1 MKKLVLYKVFPLG
14 EELRKLIRI
23 MKITGFLILIAS
35 LQISASV
42 YSQQTT
48 FTVEFKD
55 ASIYDMM
62 QEVKNSSE
70 FDFLYSDDEIEG
82 VKINNAE
89 FYGSRVEEIL
99 NECLK
104 GTKITYKIEDKV
116 ILLMP
121 APPKPNL
128 EESVQEKE
136 VHGTV
141 TDENGIPLPGVSVVI
156 KGTTIGAATDIDGNY
171 TISFDN
177 ENAVLVYSFVG
188 MLPQELVYNGQ
199 ALLNITLQADSEQM
213 DEVVVTGYQTIS
225 KERSTGSF
233 SKVTGKSLETRRLNS
248 LADVLEGQ
256 IAGYSDGII
265 RGVSTMNAMASP
277 LYVIDGFPV
286 ENTSI
291 DNYGNVTENTPELN
305 MEDIESIT
313 ILKDAAAASIYGA
326 RAANGVVVI
335 VTKKAQKGKVQID
348 FSSTVT
354 WKPYD
359 YYTGNLTNSADVIE
373 LEKEWAAS
381 NPELNNGLARA
392 QAEADNRRNNY
403 KWPSAGVD
411 VLLDMYSG
419 AISESDANAKLS
431 ELASRGFQYYD
442 DVAKYAKRDLFYQQ
456 YNLSIGKATEL
467 NNFKFSVTYKKNKEE
482 DIYSK
487 SNQIGMNIMNS
498 LQLTSWLKADLGVY
512 INYKNAT
519 EQTYDLLSPY
529 SAGFTGS
536 PYDRLVDDNGTTVS
550 VASQVRKT
558 VRDNVSNYGLYSL
571 DLTPLDELNRKL
583 GKTKEFSNRTYAKL
597 NVKIT
602 PWLNYD
608 AMFQYEYGVNRYQ
621 RLNELDSYSTRT
633 TINKF
638 ASNSNGS
645 AVYNLPKGDI
655 YYDRNHF
662 SNSYNFRQQLNLNKT
677 FQEKHQITWIL
688 GSETRHSKLEYS
700 DQTRYGY
707 DSDMLTSQYLNQP
720 LLTGGFSGL
729 MNSWAYLGANDLA
742 SQRELVNRFVSFYS
756 NAAYSYNNKY
766 TLSGSIR
773 WDRSNLWGTNSKYQ
787 NKPLWSVGANWNVNK
802 EDFFDL
808 DWVNMLKLRTSYGIG
823 GNIAKD
829 AAPYL
834 TASYYTSS
842 LVGGVYGNISSPPN
856 PDLRWEKTTTINAGA
871 DFSLFNNRLSGS
883 VDVYKK
889 KSVDLLA
896 NQQGTPTEGF
906 GYNTLAFNNGSME
919 NKGVEL
925 AVQADLVHGKNFTW
939 NAGFLLGYNKN
950 KVTKI
955 NVEAP
960 FYVLQFDYPQEF
972 PRVNNA
978 FNGIYSYKWAGLND
992 QGEPQ
997 IYDVDGNKTSTDY
1010 TNMDNIHFSGTT
1022 VPKYSGSIMNRF
1034 SYKNFDL
1041 SVLLLYAGGHKVRN
1055 TNIPKINMADPY
1067 GSAMI
1072 SVTNKDIR
1080 NRWKQAGDENKT
1092 DVPRLLFYGNSP
1104 DYNYYRESV
1113 YNYSDIHVLDA
1124 SYVKINNISL
1134 AYHLPSE
1141 WCSKLKL
1148 GSARVQFNVENLKT
1162 FAFEKKAEYM
1172 LGAKERP
1179 TFVGGVYLSF

>member
-1 MKKLVLYKVFPLG
+1 MKKNHLLVHFPKRKWLKILLEMKLVLFLTLALSLSATAGVFSQNQRVSFEFEDATILEVLNEIKSQTG
-14 EELRKLIRI
+14 LSFIYSEE
-23 MKITGFLILIAS
+23 KIQELDRV
-35 LQISASV
+35 SV
-42 YSQQTT
+42 DAAGK
-48 FTVEFKD
+48 TVE
-55 ASIYDMM
+55 
-62 QEVKNSSE
+62 EV
-70 FDFLYSDDEIEG
+70 
-82 VKINNAE
+82 
-89 FYGSRVEEIL
+89 L
-99 NECLK
+99 NEIFGKSSLECRFEENVIMVVDK
-104 GTKITYKIEDKV
+104 KTEPDIEV
-116 ILLMP
+116 
-121 APPKPNL
+121 
-128 EESVQEKE
+128 EQQEKE
-136 VHGTV
+136 IKGKV
-141 TDENGIPLPGVSVVI
+141 TDKDGMPLPGVSVVI
-156 KGTTIGAATDIDGNY
+156 KGTNTGVATDIDGNY
-171 TISFDN
+171 ILELED
-177 ENAVLVYSFVG
+177 ENAVLVFSFVG
-188 MLPQELVYNGQ
+188 MISQEIAYRGQELQNVT
-199 ALLNITLQADSEQM
+199 LITDAKQM
-213 DEVVVTGYQTIS
+213 AEVVVTGYQTIS

-233 SKVTGKSLETRRLNS
+233 SKVSSKTMESRRLS
-248 LADVLEGQ
+248 SISDVLEGQ
-256 IAGYSDGII
+256 VAGYSDGII

-291 DNYGNVTENTPELN
+291 DNYGRITENAPELN

-335 VTKKAQKGKVQID
+335 VTKKAQKGKVKVD
-348 FSSTVT
+348 FSSTLT

-359 YYTGNLTNSADVIE
+359 YYTGNLTNSADIIE
-373 LEKEWAAS
+373 LEKEWAAT
-381 NPELNNGLARA
+381 NPELNNGLDRA

-403 KWPSAGVD
+403 KWPSAGID
-411 VLLDMYSG
+411 VLLDQYSG
-419 AISESDANAKLS
+419 VISEDEANAKLT
-431 ELASRGFQYYD
+431 ELASRGYQFYD
-442 DVAKYAKRDLFYQQ
+442 DVAKYAKRDLLYQQ
-456 YNLSIGKATEL
+456 YNLSIGKATEK
-467 NNFKFSVTYKKNKEE
+467 NNFKFSATYKKNREE

-487 SNQIGMNIMNS
+487 SDQLGLNIMNS
-498 LQLTSWLKADLGVY
+498 LQITSWLKADVGVY
-512 INYKNAT
+512 INYKKAT
-519 EQTYDLLSPY
+519 EQTYDLLSSY
-529 SAGFTGS
+529 YAGFTAS
-536 PYDRLVDDNGTTVS
+536 PYDRLVDNNGNPATVT
-550 VASQVRKT
+550 SQVNKT
-558 VRDNVSNYGLYSL
+558 VRDNVANYGLYSL
-571 DLTPLDELNRKL
+571 DLTPLDELDRNL
-583 GKTKEFSNRTYAKL
+583 GKRKEFSNRTYAKL
-597 NVKIT
+597 DVKLT
-602 PWLNYD
+602 PWLSYNT
-608 AMFQYEYGVNRYQ
+608 MFQYEYGVNRYH
-621 RLNELDSYSTRT
+621 RLNNLESYSTRT

-638 ASNSNGS
+638 ASNSNGT
-645 AVYNLPKGDI
+645 AVYNLPQGDI
-655 YYDRNHF
+655 YYDQNHF

-677 FQEKHQITWIL
+677 FQEQHQITWIV

-707 DSDMLTSQYLNQP
+707 DSDMLSSQYLNQP

-729 MNSWAYLGANDLA
+729 MNSWASLSSTDLA
-742 SQRELVNRFVSFYS
+742 SQSELVNRFVSFYS

-802 EDFFDL
+802 EDFFDVE
-808 DWVNMLKLRTSYGIG
+808 WVNMLKVRTSYGIG

-834 TASYYTSS
+834 TASYRTSS
-842 LVGGVYGNISSPPN
+842 LVGGVYGSISSPPN
-856 PDLRWEKTTTINAGA
+856 PNLRWEKTTTINAGA
-871 DFSLFNNRLSGS
+871 DFSLLNNRLSGS

-919 NKGVEL
+919 NKGFEVNL
-925 AVQADLVHGKNFTW
+925 QGDIIQGKDFNW

-950 KVTKI
+950 NVTKI

-960 FYVLQFDYPQEF
+960 FYVLQFDYPQAF

-1022 VPKYSGSIMNRF
+1022 VPKYSGSIMNGF

-1067 GSAMI
+1067 GSGIINAT
-1072 SVTNKDIR
+1072 SKDIR
-1080 NRWKQAGDENKT
+1080 NRWKQAGDENST
-1092 DVPRLLFYGNSP
+1092 NVPRLLFSGNHME
-1104 DYNYYRESV
+1104 YNYYRESM

-1124 SYVKINNISL
+1124 SYVKIHNISL

-1141 WCSKLKL
+1141 WCNKLKL

>member
-23 MKITGFLILIAS
+23 MKITGFLILTAS

-55 ASIYDMM
+55 ADIYDMM
-62 QEVKNSSE
+62 QEVKNNSE

-82 VKINNAE
+82 VKINNTE
-89 FYGSRVEEIL
+89 FYGSHVEEIL

-128 EESVQEKE
+128 DESAQEKE

-141 TDENGIPLPGVSVVI
+141 TDENGTPLPGVSVVI

-177 ENAVLVYSFVG
+177 EDVVLVYSFVG
-188 MLPQELVYNGQ
+188 MLPQELAYNGQ
-199 ALLNITLQADSEQM
+199 VLLNITLQADSEQM

-233 SKVTGKSLETRRLNS
+233 AKVTSKTLESRRLNS

-291 DNYGNVTENTPELN
+291 DNYGNVTENTPDLN
-305 MEDIESIT
+305 IEDIESIT

-335 VTKKAQKGKVQID
+335 VTKKAQKGKVQVD

-431 ELASRGFQYYD
+431 ELASRGFQFYD
-442 DVAKYAKRDLFYQQ
+442 DVAKYAKCDMFYQQ
-456 YNLSIGKATEL
+456 YNLSVGKATEK
-467 NNFKFSVTYKKNKEE
+467 NNFKLSATYKKNREE

-487 SNQIGMNIMNS
+487 SDQLGLNIMNS
-498 LQLTSWLKADLGVY
+498 LQITSWLKADVGVY

-519 EQTYDLLSPY
+519 EQTYDLFSSY
-529 SAGFTGS
+529 YAGFTAS
-536 PYDRLVDDNGTTVS
+536 PYDRLVDDNGNPATVT
-550 VASQVRKT
+550 SQVNKT
-558 VRDNVSNYGLYSL
+558 VRDNVANYGLYSL
-571 DLTPLDELNRKL
+571 DLTPLDELGRKL
-583 GKTKEFSNRTYAKL
+583 GKRKEFSNRTYAKL
-597 NVKIT
+597 DVKLT
-602 PWLNYD
+602 PWLSYNT
-608 AMFQYEYGVNRYQ
+608 MFQYEYGVSRYH
-621 RLNELDSYSTRT
+621 RLNELESYSTRT

-638 ASNSNGS
+638 ASNSNGT

-677 FQEKHQITWIL
+677 FQEQHQITWIV

-729 MNSWAYLGANDLA
+729 MNSWAYLNNSDLA
-742 SQRELVNRFVSFYS
+742 SQQELVNRFVSFYS

-802 EDFFDL
+802 EDFFDVE
-808 DWVNMLKLRTSYGIG
+808 WVNMLKLRTSYGIG

-834 TASYYTSS
+834 TANYYTSS
-842 LVGGVYGNISSPPN
+842 LVGGIYGNISSPPN
-856 PDLRWEKTTTINAGA
+856 PNLRWEKTTTINAGV
-871 DFSLFNNRLSGS
+871 DFSLLNNRLSGS

-896 NQQGTPTEGF
+896 NQQGIPTEGF
-906 GYNTLAFNNGSME
+906 GYSTLAFNNGSME
-919 NKGVEL
+919 NKGFEVNL
-925 AVQADLVHGKNFTW
+925 QGDIIQGKDFSW

-960 FYVLQFDYPQEF
+960 VYFLQLDYPQAF
-972 PRVNNA
+972 PKVDFA
-978 FNGIYSYKWAGLND
+978 YNGIYAYKWAGLNE

-997 IYDVDGNKTSTDY
+997 IYDAEGNKTSTDY

-1041 SVLLLYAGGHKVRN
+1041 SVLLLYAGGHKLRN
-1055 TNIPKINMADPY
+1055 TNVPTINNGM
-1067 GSAMI
+1067 G
-1072 SVTNKDIR
+1072 VTSKDIR
-1080 NRWKQAGDENKT
+1080 NRWKQAGDENST
-1092 DVPRLLFYGNSP
+1092 DVPRLLFSGNHT
-1104 DYNYYRESV
+1104 DYNYYRESL

-1141 WCSKLKL
+1141 WCNKLKL